1 MTPEARML
9 IGLLLGA
16 ALAYAATPVAI
27 RVAGHLEFFDKPAAA
42 AYKGHAAPTPYLGG
56 AAVMAAFVVTLLVL
70 AGDYGRTLPLV
81 AGVAVLWVV
90 GTVDDRRHVSPGLR
104 VLFELSLAAGLW
116 VLNLGWDLGLGG
128 AVDLAV
134 TAVWIVAVVNA
145 FNLFDN
151 MDGASSTM
159 ALVVAS
165 GVSILGVVEG
175 DPWLAAAGAALA
187 GSCVGFLPH
196 NLAHH
201 GARIFLGDG
210 GSMPLGFAI
219 AALAM
224 VGTSDALP
232 AWQGLVAA
240 LLLVGLPLVDTTLV
254 VVSRTRRGIS
264 ILTGGRDHLTHR
276 TRRRLR
282 NARAVAAALGG
293 AQAVVSVLALV
304 AINDGSVAVVVIV
317 LAFLVAAGTAI
328 AVFEAQDATV
338 AAAER
343 AEAATERGT
352 DRESAPGR
360 RPWLSAIVVTAL
372 GVGASLSPFVAG
384 YYDSAVWV
392 PVGLGLV
399 TLVAAGLI
407 ARPPRLGV
415 GAATALIALAFG
427 FWQLLS
433 STWAESVQQAILE
446 GNRTLVLAAVVGL
459 GLVTLRSE
467 RYSALL
473 VGVLAAG
480 TAVVAGAVTL
490 RMLSGDLGNLFLSG
504 RLDQPLGYINAQATV
519 FAVGLWLSFAAVERR
534 RPLIAGLGAALATL
548 FACLILLS
556 QSRGAALAVLAS
568 VVVALLVVPGRVRRA
583 YALLLVG
590 AGVAIAAGPL
600 LGVYDAFAGG
610 MPLGPAAQD
619 GIRAA
624 LLSSVFVGA
633 AWGGLTAAHGAVLR
647 SGRGLQVR
655 RASIA
660 ALGVAGTLALLA
672 GAVDAGRIAER
683 VDQQYQAFVRL
694 SEPTGSIV
702 PSGTTSRLVTG
713 AGNRYDYWRVA
724 WGAFKDA
731 PLVGV
736 GAGGYDRPY
745 FAERTTMEDI
755 RQPHSI
761 ELQALSETGLV
772 GAGLL
777 LAFLVGIALGARRAA
792 RTARSD
798 DLARATTVAAVGG
811 LTAWLV
817 HTSVDWMH
825 LLPGVTA
832 VALLLGAVL
841 LRDRDEPQSGR
852 TSPARSLS
860 RGRQVAV
867 AGVLGMAL
875 VLAGASLSRQGLS
888 ELFQDR
894 ARSALAKDPAR
905 AIIEANR
912 SLRLDREAVATYYV
926 KAAAQA
932 RFGRGADA
940 ERTLLQAAAKE
951 PSDFV
956 TWALLGDL
964 AVRRGRLARA
974 TAYYERGVKLNPR
987 DPSLIELVRDPQL
1000 ALR

>member
-1 MTPEARML
+1 
-9 IGLLLGA
+9 
-16 ALAYAATPVAI
+16 
-27 RVAGHLEFFDKPAAA
+27 
-42 AYKGHAAPTPYLGG
+42 
-56 AAVMAAFVVTLLVL
+56 
-70 AGDYGRTLPLV
+70 
-81 AGVAVLWVV
+81 
-90 GTVDDRRHVSPGLR
+90 
-104 VLFELSLAAGLW
+104 
-116 VLNLGWDLGLGG
+116 
-128 AVDLAV
+128 
-134 TAVWIVAVVNA
+134 
-145 FNLFDN
+145 
-151 MDGASSTM
+151 M
-159 ALVVAS
+159 ALVVA
-165 GVSILGVVEG
+165 GGISILGVVEG

-196 NLAHH
+196 NLAHP

-224 VGTSDALP
+224 VGTSEALP
-232 AWQGLVAA
+232 AWQALVAA

-304 AINDGSVAVVVIV
+304 AINDGSAAVVVIV

-328 AVFEAQDATV
+328 AVLEAQDAAM
-338 AAAER
+338 AAAEPE
-343 AEAATERGT
+343 AEIEATALGLAGA
-352 DRESAPGR
+352 SAPGR
-360 RPWLSAIVVTAL
+360 RPWVSAIVVTVL
-372 GVGASLSPFVAG
+372 GAGASLSPFASG
-384 YYDSAVWV
+384 YYDSAVWA
-392 PVGLGLV
+392 PVGLGLL
-399 TLVAAGLI
+399 TLVVAGLI
-407 ARPPRLGV
+407 VRPPRLGL
-415 GAATALIALAFG
+415 GAATALVALAFG

-433 STWAESVQQAILE
+433 TTWAESAQQAILE

-480 TAVVAGAVTL
+480 TAAVAGGVTL
-490 RMLSGDLGNLFLSG
+490 RMLSGDLGDLFLGG

-534 RPLIAGLGAALATL
+534 RALIAGPGAALATL
-548 FACLILLS
+548 FACLLMLS
-556 QSRGAALAVLAS
+556 QSRGAAIAVLGS

-583 YALLLVG
+583 YALMLVA

-600 LGVYDAFAGG
+600 LGVYDAALEGLR
-610 MPLGPAAQD
+610 LGPAAQD
-619 GIRAA
+619 GIQAA
-624 LLSSVFVGA
+624 LLSSVLIGVL
-633 AWGGLTAAHGAVLR
+633 WGGLTAAHDAVLR
-647 SGRGLQVR
+647 SGRGAQVR
-655 RASIA
+655 RAGAA
-660 ALGVAGTLALLA
+660 ALGVAGAIVLLA
-672 GAVDAGRIAER
+672 GTVNSGRIAER

-702 PSGTTSRLVTG
+702 STGTNSRLVSG
-713 AGNRYDYWRVA
+713 AGNRFDYWSVA
-724 WGAFKDA
+724 WDTFRDA
-731 PLVGV
+731 PGRGV
-736 GAGGYDRPY
+736 GAGGYDTPY
-745 FAERTTMEDI
+745 FAGRTTTEDI

-777 LAFLVGIALGARRAA
+777 LAVLVGIALGARRAA
-792 RTARSD
+792 RAARDD

-811 LTAWLV
+811 LTAWLT

-825 LLPGVTA
+825 LLPGVTG
-832 VALLLGAVL
+832 VALLLATVL
-841 LRDRDEPQSGR
+841 LRERDE
-852 TSPARSLS
+852 SPLGPVNPMRNLS
-860 RGRQVAV
+860 RGRQVTV
-867 AGVLGMAL
+867 AGVLGLAL

-894 ARSALAKDPAR
+894 ARSALSADPAR
-905 AIIEANR
+905 AITEADR

-932 RFGRGADA
+932 RFGRGAAA

-964 AVRRGRLARA
+964 AVRRGQLARA

-987 DPSLIELVRDPQL
+987 DRSLNELVRDPQR
-1000 ALR
+1000 ALG

>member
-1 MTPEARML
+1 VTPEAHML
-9 IGLLLGA
+9 IGLLLA
-16 ALAYAATPVAI
+16 SALAYAATPVAI
-27 RVAGHLEFFDKPAAA
+27 KVAGQLEFFDKPAG
-42 AYKGHAAPTPYLGG
+42 YKGHAAPTPYLGG
-56 AAVMAAFVVTLLVL
+56 AAVMAAFVATLLAV

-81 AGVAVLWVV
+81 MGVAVLWVV
-90 GTVDDRRHVSPGLR
+90 GTVDDRRHVSPGVR
-104 VLFELSLAAGLW
+104 VLVELALAAGLW
-116 VLNLGWDLGLGG
+116 ALNLGWDLGLGG

-159 ALVVAS
+159 AVVVAG
-165 GVSILGVVEG
+165 GVAVLGVVEG
-175 DPWLAAAGAALA
+175 DPWLAGAGAALA
-187 GSCVGFLPH
+187 GACIGFLPH
-196 NLAHH
+196 NLAHP

-282 NARAVAAALGG
+282 NARAVAAALGSV
-293 AQAVVSVLALV
+293 QAVISVLALV
-304 AINDGSVAVVVIV
+304 AINGGSALVVVIV

-328 AVFEAQDATV
+328 AVFEAQDA
-338 AAAER
+338 AL
-343 AEAATERGT
+343 AATEPDAGAAAGSVT
-352 DRESAPGR
+352 TGLEPGHR
-360 RPWLSAIVVTAL
+360 RPWVSAVVLTVL
-372 GVGASLSPFVAG
+372 GLGASLSPFAAG

-399 TLVAAGLI
+399 TLVAAGVI
-407 ARPPRLGV
+407 ARPPRLGL
-415 GAATALIALAFG
+415 GAAVALVGLALG

-446 GNRTLVLAAVVGL
+446 GNRTVVLAAVVGL
-459 GLVTLRSE
+459 GLVTIRSE

-473 VGVLAAG
+473 VGTLAAG
-480 TAVVAGAVTL
+480 TAMVAGAVTL
-490 RMLSGDLGNLFLSG
+490 RMLSGDLGDLFLSG

-534 RPLIAGLGAALATL
+534 RALIAGPGAALATL

-556 QSRGAALAVLAS
+556 QSRGAAIAVLAS
-568 VVVALLVVPGRVRRA
+568 VGVALLVVPGRVRRA
-583 YALLLVG
+583 YALMAVG
-590 AGVAIAAGPL
+590 AGVALAAGPL
-600 LGVYDAFAGG
+600 LNVYDAFGIG
-610 MPLGPAAQD
+610 RPLGTAAQD
-619 GIRAA
+619 AIRAA
-624 LLSSVFVGA
+624 LLSSVLVGVV
-633 AWGGLTAAHGAVLR
+633 WGALTAGHAALLR
-647 SGRGLQVR
+647 SGRGVDVR
-655 RASIA
+655 RAGA
-660 ALGVAGTLALLA
+660 TALAVAGAIVLLVA
-672 GAVDAGRIAER
+672 TINAGRLADR

-702 PSGTTSRLVTG
+702 PAGTSSRLVSG

-724 WGAFKDA
+724 WKAFKGA
-731 PLVGV
+731 PVRGV

-745 FAERTTMEDI
+745 FRGRTTTEDV

-772 GAGLL
+772 GGGLL
-777 LAFLVGIALGARRAA
+777 LIFLAGIALGARRAA
-792 RTARSD
+792 RAARDD

-811 LTAWLV
+811 LTAWLA

-832 VALLLGAVL
+832 VAMLLGTVL
-841 LRDRDEPQSGR
+841 LRTRDETLSVRANR
-852 TSPARSLS
+852 TGHPT
-860 RGRQVAV
+860 RGQQVAL
-867 AGVLGMAL
+867 AGGLAL
-875 VLAGASLSRQGLS
+875 AIVLAGASLSRQGLS
-888 ELFQDR
+888 ELFQER
-894 ARSALAKDPAR
+894 ARSALAKDPAE
-905 AIIEANR
+905 AITRANR
-912 SLRLDREAVATYYV
+912 SLRLDREAVPTYYV

-932 RFGRGADA
+932 RFGRAADA

-964 AVRRGRLARA
+964 AVRRGQLARGA
-974 TAYYERGVKLNPR
+974 AYYERGVELNPR
-987 DPSLIELVRDPQL
+987 DSSLRELVQDPRR
-1000 ALR
+1000 ALG

>member
-9 IGLLLGA
+9 IGLVLA
-16 ALAYAATPVAI
+16 SALAYAATPVAI
-27 RVAGHLEFFDKPAAA
+27 RVAGQLEFFDKPAG
-42 AYKGHAAPTPYLGG
+42 YKGHAAPTPYLGG

-81 AGVAVLWVV
+81 AGVAVLWTV

-104 VLFELSLAAGLW
+104 VLVELALAAGLW
-116 VLNLGWDLGLGG
+116 ALDLGWDLGLGG
-128 AVDLAV
+128 GVDLAV

-159 ALVVAS
+159 ALVVAG
-165 GVSILGVVEG
+165 GVSVLGLVEG
-175 DPWLAAAGAALA
+175 DPWLAGAGAALA
-187 GSCVGFLPH
+187 GACIGFLPH
-196 NLAHH
+196 NLAYP

-282 NARAVAAALGG
+282 NARAVAAALGSV
-293 AQAVVSVLALV
+293 QAVISVLALV
-304 AINDGSVAVVVIV
+304 AINGGSALVVVIV

-328 AVFEAQDATV
+328 AVFEAEDAALATAEPDV
-338 AAAER
+338 GAAAEPAITRVR
-343 AEAATERGT
+343 APR
-352 DRESAPGR
+352 R
-360 RPWLSAIVVTAL
+360 RPWVSAIVLTVL
-372 GVGASLSPFVAG
+372 GLGASLSPFAAG

-399 TLVAAGLI
+399 TLVAAGVI
-407 ARPPRLGV
+407 ARPPRLGL
-415 GAATALIALAFG
+415 GAAVALVGLAFG

-433 STWAESVQQAILE
+433 SAWAESVQQAILE

-459 GLVTLRSE
+459 GLVTIRSE
-467 RYSALL
+467 RYAALL

-480 TAVVAGAVTL
+480 MAAVAGAVAL
-490 RMLSGDLGNLFLSG
+490 RMLSGDPGDLFLGG
-504 RLDQPLGYINAQATV
+504 RLNQPLGYINAQATV

-534 RPLIAGLGAALATL
+534 RALLAGPGAALATL
-548 FACLILLS
+548 FACLVLLS
-556 QSRGAALAVLAS
+556 QSRGAAIAVLAS

-583 YALLLVG
+583 YALLFVG
-590 AGVAIAAGPL
+590 AGVAFAAGSL
-600 LGVYDAFAGG
+600 LAVYDAVGG
-610 MPLGPAAQD
+610 GLPVGPPAQD
-619 GIRAA
+619 AVRTA
-624 LLSSVFVGA
+624 LLASCLVGV
-633 AWGGLTAAHGAVLR
+633 AWGALTAVHGAVLR
-647 SGRGLQVR
+647 SGRGSEVR
-655 RASIA
+655 RAGA
-660 ALGVAGTLALLA
+660 AVLAVAGAVAVLA
-672 GAVDAGRIAER
+672 GAVNVGLIADR
-683 VDQQYQAFVRL
+683 VDEQYQAFVRL
-694 SEPTGSIV
+694 SEPAGSIV
-702 PSGTTSRLVTG
+702 PTGTSSRLVSGT
-713 AGNRYDYWRVA
+713 GNRYDYWHVA
-724 WGAFKDA
+724 WDAFKDA
-731 PLVGV
+731 PLRGV

-745 FAERTTMEDI
+745 FAERTTTEDV

-777 LAFLVGIALGARRAA
+777 LIFLLGIALGARRTARAA
-792 RTARSD
+792 RED
-798 DLARATTVAAVGG
+798 DLARATSVAAVGG
-811 LTAWLV
+811 LTVWLA

-832 VALLLGAVL
+832 VALLLATIL
-841 LRDRDEPQSGR
+841 LRARDEPPSAPADR
-852 TSPARSLS
+852 TRHMA

-867 AGVLGMAL
+867 AGGLALAL

-888 ELFQDR
+888 EHFQDR
-894 ARSALAKDPAR
+894 ARSALPEDPAT
-905 AIIEANR
+905 AITEADR
-912 SLRLDREAVATYYV
+912 SLRLDREAVPTYYV

-932 RFGRGADA
+932 RFGRGAEA

-964 AVRRGRLARA
+964 AVRRGQIARA
-974 TAYYERGVKLNPR
+974 AAYYERGVKLNPR
-987 DPSLIELVRDPQL
+987 DTSLRELSRDPRR
-1000 ALR
+1000 ALD

>member
-9 IGLLLGA
+9 VGLVLA
-16 ALAYAATPVAI
+16 SALAYAATPMAI
-27 RVAGHLEFFDKPAAA
+27 RLAGRMEFFDKPAG
-42 AYKGHAAPTPYLGG
+42 YKGHATPTPYLGG
-56 AAVMAAFVVTLLVL
+56 AAVMAAFVATLLVL

-81 AGVAVLWVV
+81 VGVAVLWTV
-90 GTVDDRRHVSPGLR
+90 GTVDDRRNVSPGLR
-104 VLFELSLAAGLW
+104 VLVELALAAGLW
-116 VLNLGWDLGLGG
+116 ALDLGWDLGLGG

-159 ALVVAS
+159 ALVVAG
-165 GVSILGVVEG
+165 GVSVLGIVEG
-175 DPWLAAAGAALA
+175 DPWLAGAGAALA
-187 GSCVGFLPH
+187 GSCIGFLPH
-196 NLAHH
+196 NLAHP

-282 NARAVAAALGG
+282 NARAVAAALGSV
-293 AQAVVSVLALV
+293 QAVISVLALV
-304 AINDGSVAVVVIV
+304 AINGGSTLVVGIV

-328 AVFEAQDATV
+328 AVFEAEDAALAV
-338 AAAER
+338 AEPDAVVAVGPPITLASAAR
-343 AEAATERGT
+343 
-352 DRESAPGR
+352 R
-360 RPWLSAIVVTAL
+360 RPWVSAVVLIAL
-372 GVGASLSPFVAG
+372 GLGASLSPFAAG

-407 ARPPRLGV
+407 ARPPRLGL
-415 GAATALIALAFG
+415 GAAVALVGLALG
-427 FWQLLS
+427 LWQLLS

-446 GNRTLVLAAVVGL
+446 SNRTLVLAAVVGL
-459 GLVTLRSE
+459 GLVTIRSE
-467 RYSALL
+467 RYAALL

-480 TAVVAGAVTL
+480 TTVVAGAVTL
-490 RMLSGDLGNLFLSG
+490 RMLSGDPGDLFLSG

-519 FAVGLWLSFAAVERR
+519 FAIGLWLCFAAVERR
-534 RPLIAGLGAALATL
+534 RALIAGPGAALATL
-548 FACLILLS
+548 FACLVLLS
-556 QSRGAALAVLAS
+556 QSRGAAIAVFAS
-568 VVVALLVVPGRVRRA
+568 VLVALLVVPGRVRRA
-583 YALLLVG
+583 YALISVG
-590 AGVAIAAGPL
+590 AGVALAAGPL
-600 LGVYDAFAGG
+600 LAVYGASGDGL
-610 MPLGPAAQD
+610 PVGPAAQD
-619 GIRAA
+619 AIRAA
-624 LLSSVFVGA
+624 LLSSALVGA
-633 AWGGLTAAHGAVLR
+633 VWGALTAVHRAVLR
-647 SGRGLQVR
+647 FGRGPGVR
-655 RASIA
+655 RAGAAVLAVAGAA
-660 ALGVAGTLALLA
+660 ALLVVTNNA
-672 GAVDAGRIAER
+672 DRIGDR
-683 VDQQYQAFVRL
+683 IDQQYQAFIRL

-702 PSGTTSRLVTG
+702 STGTSSRLVTG
-713 AGNRYDYWRVA
+713 AGTRYDYWRVA
-724 WGAFKDA
+724 WDAFKDA
-731 PLVGV
+731 PVRGV
-736 GAGGYDRPY
+736 GAGGYDRPW
-745 FAERTTMEDI
+745 FDGRTTAEDV

-772 GAGLL
+772 GGGLL
-777 LAFLVGIALGARRAA
+777 LIFLVGIALGARRAA
-792 RTARSD
+792 RAARDD

-811 LTAWLV
+811 LTAWLA

-825 LLPGVTA
+825 LLPGVTG
-832 VALLLGAVL
+832 VALLLATVL
-841 LRDRDEPQSGR
+841 LRARDEPSAAPVNPTR
-852 TSPARSLS
+852 HMA

-867 AGVLGMAL
+867 AGGVALAL

-894 ARSALAKDPAR
+894 ARSALPEDPAR
-905 AIIEANR
+905 AIREADR
-912 SLRLDREAVATYYV
+912 SLRLDRAAVPTYYV

-940 ERTLLQAAAKE
+940 ERTLLQAAANE

-974 TAYYERGVKLNPR
+974 AVYYERGAKLNPLDGSLRELSR
-987 DPSLIELVRDPQL
+987 DPRG
-1000 ALR
+1000 ALG

>member
-9 IGLLLGA
+9 IGLALA
-16 ALAYAATPVAI
+16 SALAYAATPVAI
-27 RVAGHLEFFDKPAAA
+27 KLAGRLEFFDKPAG
-42 AYKGHAAPTPYLGG
+42 YKGHAAPTPYLGG

-81 AGVAVLWVV
+81 AGVAVLWTV
-90 GTVDDRRHVSPGLR
+90 GTVDDRHHVSPGLR
-104 VLFELSLAAGLW
+104 VLAELALAAGLW
-116 VLNLGWDLGLGG
+116 ALDLGWDLGLGG
-128 AVDLAV
+128 AVDLAM

-159 ALVVAS
+159 AFVVAG

-187 GSCVGFLPH
+187 GSCAGFLPH
-196 NLAHH
+196 NLASP

-219 AALAM
+219 AALVM

-282 NARAVAAALGG
+282 NSRAVAAVLGSVQALI
-293 AQAVVSVLALV
+293 SVLALV
-304 AINDGSVAVVVIV
+304 AINKGSTAVVVIV

-328 AVFEAQDATV
+328 TAFEAAV
-338 AAAER
+338 AAAEPDH
-343 AEAATERGT
+343 AATGT
-352 DRESAPGR
+352 AGAGESVAGR
-360 RPWLSAIVVTAL
+360 TSWLSAIVVVVL
-372 GVGASLSPFVAG
+372 GLGASLSPFASG

-399 TLVAAGLI
+399 TLAAAGAI
-407 ARPPRLGV
+407 ARPPRLGLGGAVALV
-415 GAATALIALAFG
+415 GLLYG
-427 FWQLLS
+427 YWQLLS
-433 STWAESVQQAILE
+433 STWAESAQQAILE

-459 GLVTLRSE
+459 GLVTIRSE
-467 RYSALL
+467 RRAALL

-480 TAVVAGAVTL
+480 TGVVAAGVTL
-490 RMLSGDLGNLFLSG
+490 RMLSGDLGDLFLGG

-519 FAVGLWLSFAAVERR
+519 FAIGLWLSFAAVERR
-534 RPLIAGLGAALATL
+534 RALIAGAGAALATL

-556 QSRGAALAVLAS
+556 QSRGAAITVLAS
-568 VVVALLVVPGRVRRA
+568 VVVTLLVVPGRVRRA
-583 YALLLVG
+583 YAVMFVG
-590 AGVAIAAGPL
+590 AGVGLAAGPL
-600 LGVYDAFAGG
+600 LGVYDAFGSG
-610 MPLGPAAQD
+610 LPLGPLARDA
-619 GIRAA
+619 IRAA
-624 LLSSVFVGA
+624 LLSAVLVGVV
-633 AWGGLTAAHGAVLR
+633 WGALTAAHGAVLR
-647 SGRGLQVR
+647 SGRGADVR
-655 RASIA
+655 RA
-660 ALGVAGTLALLA
+660 GVATLALA
-672 GAVDAGRIAER
+672 GAVALLVGTINAGRIADR
-683 VDQQYQAFVRL
+683 VDEQYQAFVRL
-694 SEPTGSIV
+694 SEPTGSIAG
-702 PSGTTSRLVTG
+702 STTNSRLVSG
-713 AGNRYDYWRVA
+713 AGNRYDYWRVG
-724 WGAFKDA
+724 WSTFKDA
-731 PLVGV
+731 PARGV
-736 GAGGYDRPY
+736 GAGGYDRRY
-745 FAERTTMEDI
+745 FAGRTTTEDV

-761 ELQALSETGLV
+761 ELQALAETGLI

-777 LAFLVGIALGARRAA
+777 LTFLVGILLGARRATRAA
-792 RTARSD
+792 REE

-825 LLPGVTA
+825 LLPGLSA

-841 LRDRDEPQSGR
+841 LRATDEPSSVSDRQR
-852 TSPARSLS
+852 QRS
-860 RGRQVAV
+860 RGRQLAV
-867 AGVLGMAL
+867 AGGLAL
-875 VLAGASLSRQGLS
+875 AIVLAGASLSRQGLS
-888 ELFQDR
+888 ELFRDR
-894 ARSALAKDPAR
+894 ARSALPERPAR
-905 AIIEANR
+905 AITEADR
-912 SLRLDREAVATYYV
+912 SLRLDREAVPTYYV

-932 RFGRGADA
+932 RFGRGAAA

-964 AVRRGRLARA
+964 AVRRGQLARA
-974 TAYYERGVKLNPR
+974 GAYYERGVELNPR
-987 DPSLIELVRDPQL
+987 DRSLRELARDPRR
-1000 ALR
+1000 ALGETR

>member
-9 IGLLLGA
+9 IGLLLA
-16 ALAYAATPVAI
+16 SALAYAATPVAI
-27 RVAGHLEFFDKPAAA
+27 RVAGHLEFFDKPAG
-42 AYKGHAAPTPYLGG
+42 YKGHAAPTPYLGG

-81 AGVAVLWVV
+81 VGVAVLWAV

-104 VLFELSLAAGLW
+104 VLVELALATGLW
-116 VLNLGWDLGLGG
+116 ALNLGWNLGLGG
-128 AVDLAV
+128 VVDLAV
-134 TAVWIVAVVNA
+134 TAIWVVAVVNA

-159 ALVVAS
+159 ALVVAG
-165 GVSILGVVEG
+165 GVSILGAVEG

-196 NLAHH
+196 NLAHP

-293 AQAVVSVLALV
+293 VQAVVSVLALV
-304 AINDGSVAVVVIV
+304 AINDGSTAVVVIV

-328 AVFEAQDATV
+328 AVFEAQDTAL
-338 AAAER
+338 AAAEPGAVVVSGPAIARER
-343 AEAATERGT
+343 AT
-352 DRESAPGR
+352 GR
-360 RPWLSAIVVTAL
+360 RPWLSAIIVTVL
-372 GVGASLSPFVAG
+372 GLAASLSPFAAG

-399 TLVAAGLI
+399 TLVAAGVI
-407 ARPPRLGV
+407 ARPPRLGL
-415 GAATALIALAFG
+415 GAAVALVGLAFG

-433 STWAESVQQAILE
+433 ATWAQSAQQAILE

-459 GLVTLRSE
+459 GLVTIRSE

-480 TAVVAGAVTL
+480 TAAVAGAVTL
-490 RMLSGDLGNLFLSG
+490 RMLSGDLGDLFLSG

-519 FAVGLWLSFAAVERR
+519 FAVGLWLSFAAMERR
-534 RPLIAGLGAALATL
+534 RALIAGLGAALATL

-556 QSRGAALAVLAS
+556 QSRGAAIAVLAS
-568 VVVALLVVPGRVRRA
+568 VVVVLLVVPGRLRRA
-583 YALLLVG
+583 YALVSVG
-590 AGVAIAAGPL
+590 VGVALASGPL
-600 LGVYDAFAGG
+600 LGVYDAFGAGL
-610 MPLGPAAQD
+610 PLGPPAQD
-619 GIRAA
+619 AIRAA
-624 LLSSVFVGA
+624 LLSSVLVGVV
-633 AWGGLTAAHGAVLR
+633 WGALTAVHGAVLR
-647 SGRGLQVR
+647 SGRGSEVR
-655 RASIA
+655 RISAAVLATVGVA
-660 ALGVAGTLALLA
+660 ALVAGT
-672 GAVDAGRIAER
+672 VNAGRIADR
-683 VDQQYQAFVRL
+683 VGDQYQAFVRL

-702 PSGTTSRLVTG
+702 PTGTSSRLVSG

-724 WGAFKDA
+724 WDAFKDA
-731 PLVGV
+731 PVRGV
-736 GAGGYDRPY
+736 GAGNYDRPY
-745 FAERTTMEDI
+745 FAGRTTTEDI
-755 RQPHSI
+755 RQPHSL

-777 LAFLVGIALGARRAA
+777 LALLVGTALGARRAA
-792 RTARSD
+792 RAARED
-798 DLARATTVAAVGG
+798 DLARATTVAALGG
-811 LTAWLV
+811 LTAWLA

-825 LLPGVTA
+825 LLPGVAA
-832 VALLLGAVL
+832 VALLLAAVL
-841 LRDRDEPQSGR
+841 LRPRDEPTVG
-852 TSPARSLS
+852 PADSTRQLS
-860 RGRQVAV
+860 RGRQVAI
-867 AGVLGMAL
+867 AGGLAL
-875 VLAGASLSRQGLS
+875 AIVLAGASLSRQGLS

-894 ARSALAKDPAR
+894 ARSALPAAPAR
-905 AIIEANR
+905 AITEADR
-912 SLRLDREAVATYYV
+912 SLRLDPEAVPTYYV

-932 RFGRGADA
+932 RFNRGADA

-951 PSDFV
+951 PSDSV

-964 AVRRGRLARA
+964 AVRRGQFARA
-974 TAYYERGVKLNPR
+974 AAYYERGVEFNPR
-987 DPSLIELVRDPQL
+987 DPSLTELSRDPRR
-1000 ALR
+1000 ALG